1 VYATGPISVANTV
14 VPFGITSGWR
24 DGVAACAR
32 LVFGLHNWPAGAV
45 RAEAVRSRRQANKYT
60 GQRR

>member
-24 DGVAACAR
+24 DGVVACAR
-32 LVFGLHNWPAGAV
+32 LVLGLYDWPAGAV
-45 RAEAVRSRRQANKYT
+45 RAESVRSRRQGCELPGTAP
-60 GQRR
+60 